1 MSDKVIIEF
10 PEYVR
15 RQAAIF
21 KDIFRGQPI
30 IAVPEGPNESRAF
43 ARDELAKVR
52 LTGPIPA
59 FRNESQDEAFERCF
73 NAALLNYKFGDWRN
87 RLPKDETL
95 LKWAQKHTRVL

>member
-1 MSDKVIIEF
+1 V
-10 PEYVR
+10 
-15 RQAAIF
+15 
-21 KDIFRGQPI
+21 G
-30 IAVPEGPNESRAF
+30 
-43 ARDELAKVR
+43 

-59 FRNESQDEAFERCF
+59 FSNESQDEAFERCF